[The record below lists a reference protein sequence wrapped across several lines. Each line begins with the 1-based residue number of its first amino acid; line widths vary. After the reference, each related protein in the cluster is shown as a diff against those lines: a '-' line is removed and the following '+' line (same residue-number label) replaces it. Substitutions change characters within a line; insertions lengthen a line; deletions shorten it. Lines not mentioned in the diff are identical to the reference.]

1 MNLIDSYKAEALLLE
16 NFIKE
21 EEEKRNWKGSKG
33 VS

>member
-21 EEEKRNWKGSKG
+21 NKENLSCLK
-33 VS
+33 